1 MIIQLFS
8 ATLLAL
14 IVVYFI
20 LIRGRGLLAKMLFVG
35 DPSRLKLVMSSENFT
50 CILFFVFDSP
60 LIRLL
65 VPPRLFYMKFFES
78 RIFVDFIVSRI

>member
-8 ATLLAL
+8 ATLFAL

-50 CILFFVFDSP
+50 FVFDSP